1 MQPGTLK
8 DKDEGKLLA
17 KETGVLKQSLC
28 HDPVFSPAQL
38 TQELSSP
45 PGLLL
50 CTAAT
55 SHILPRKHIP
65 SARRT
70 FLTCRTQEARAG
82 CGRPRPRCAGQ
93 SIFWSL

>member
-17 KETGVLKQSLC
+17 KETGVLKQSPC

-50 CTAAT
+50 CMAAT
-55 SHILPRKHIP
+55 SHILPHKHIP
-65 SARRT
+65 APSRT
-70 FLTCRTQEARAG
+70 SLTCRTREARAG
-82 CGRPRPRCAGQ
+82 CGRLRPRCAGQ